1 MLNNNLSSFQPFLL
15 ENNHYSSPPPH
26 TYTSFPIRDK
36 PKGPKG
42 PKVPSLIGLRKAD
55 FADFFV
61 KLNY

>member
-1 MLNNNLSSFQPFLL
+1 LKIIIIPGIIKGPWKGT
-15 ENNHYSSPPPH
+15 PPPH